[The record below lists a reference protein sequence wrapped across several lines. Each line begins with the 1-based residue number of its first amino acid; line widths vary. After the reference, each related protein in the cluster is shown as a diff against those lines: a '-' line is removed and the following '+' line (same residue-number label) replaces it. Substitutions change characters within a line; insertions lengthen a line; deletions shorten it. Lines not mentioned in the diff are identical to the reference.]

1 MGDATPCLP
10 GPGQGR
16 ACGRPFRRSA
26 RLLLATSRY
35 PQPAPT
41 LLMPPLSMLAL
52 RCRPVGQTPIY
63 EQLRGELI
71 NADVPPSPGDQ
82 HVHSGRHRLDE
93 QRPGAVAVVGRPSG
107 PEAGGVTGHHR
118 RMGTSPGARLAGDQ
132 QEAGRA
138 WGPRAAVPWEAPAQ
152 AAPRDAGQLSAGPA
166 GDPSAGAVGGHALGH
181 QAVGAARA
189 EQRTEPGPAA
199 ARRVVFSWFV
209 P

>member
-1 MGDATPCLP
+1 MVFAAGHIPLST
-10 GPGQGR
+10 
-16 ACGRPFRRSA
+16 AC
-26 RLLLATSRY
+26 TH
-35 PQPAPT
+35 T

-63 EQLRGELI
+63 EQLRGERI
-71 NADVPPSPGDQ
+71 NADVPSSPGDQ

-93 QRPGAVAVVGRPSG
+93 QTPGAVAVVGRPSG
-107 PEAGGVTGHHR
+107 PGAGGVTGHHR
-118 RMGTSPGARLAGDQ
+118 RVGNSPGVGLGGDE

-138 WGPRAAVPWEAPAQ
+138 WGPQAAVPWEAPAR
-152 AAPRDAGQLSAGPA
+152 AAPRHAGHLSAGAA
-166 GDPSAGAVGGHALGH
+166 GDRSAGAAGGHALGH

-199 ARRVVFSWFV
+199 VRQVVFSWFV